1 MVLRSPDISEF
12 NELKSEVEELKTL
25 VLQLKEQI
33 NKHEMADRPH
43 KRYPM

>member
-12 NELKSEVEELKTL
+12 NELKVEVKKLGIELTK
-25 VLQLKEQI
+25 LKEQLET
-33 NKHEMADRPH
+33 HEKSDRAH